1 MISVDS
7 EMSWIP
13 ISVLQEHFQPKIATR
28 KKQQRQQ
35 PDLNPEHSEENSW
48 LLDIADSKHRALL
61 AALET
66 AETLSSVGTV
76 LHIK

>member
-7 EMSWIP
+7 EMSWTP
-13 ISVLQEHFQPKIATR
+13 ISVLQEPFQPEVVTKNQR
-28 KKQQRQQ
+28 RQQ
-35 PDLNPEHSEENSW
+35 PDLNQECYGEKSW
-48 LLDIADSKHRALL
+48 LLDIADSKKRALL

>member
-1 MISVDS
+1 MISLDS
-7 EMSWIP
+7 EMSWTP
-13 ISVLQEHFQPKIATR
+13 ISVLQEHFQPEVATT
-28 KKQQRQQ
+28 KSQQRQQ
-35 PDLNPEHSEENSW
+35 PDLNPEHSGEKSW
-48 LLDIADSKHRALL
+48 LLDIADSKQRALL